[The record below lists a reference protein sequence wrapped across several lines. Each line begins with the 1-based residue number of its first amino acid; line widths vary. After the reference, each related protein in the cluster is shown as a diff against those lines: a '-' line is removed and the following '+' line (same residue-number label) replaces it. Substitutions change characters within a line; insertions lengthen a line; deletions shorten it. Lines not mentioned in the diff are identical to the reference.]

1 MNSALLRARRRARLW
16 QVLGCIAVG
25 ALFGLNY
32 WLLCRALDMA
42 AGVPR

>member
-1 MNSALLRARRRARLW
+1 MNSALLRAQRRARFW
-16 QVLGCIAVG
+16 QVLGCIAEG
-25 ALFGLNY
+25 ATFGATY